1 MQDPD
6 EEIAKIDRTV
16 RSQCGSQVGTFSDWV
31 EVEAPLIWGQI
42 ESHACLLMKAFS
54 LTVATVH
61 ITEHCACHWALTSA
75 SLGIPGRAVFLTDI
89 PEITNMR

>member
-31 EVEAPLIWGQI
+31 EVEAPLVWGQI
-42 ESHACLLMKAFS
+42 ESHTCLPPAEGFFS
-54 LTVATVH
+54 
-61 ITEHCACHWALTSA
+61 HCGHSSYNRALCLSV
-75 SLGIPGRAVFLTDI
+75 GTDLCQSWDSRKDCV
-89 PEITNMR
+89 PD